1 MHTTITL
8 SSVIEAIHAA
18 DAKRAKQL
26 AENIAAAGMEPTRD
40 RAGRLHAPCN
50 GYVWCGS
57 EYAAGEFLAD
67 EFGEMGGAR
76 DLKPVKIDRFMAT
89 SEAAAQLKALNIG
102 FTSGSAFERDG
113 HAVCYVYG
121 EMWSGHATAVKSA
134 VPASRKILSLA
145 GQANGTTWATT
156 AGKLHGK
163 IYPLACAPT
172 YSLECMEDVAPELDE
187 ILGEWFSHKM
197 KTGKSK
203 RIPLEIGY
211 NHQTFVVA

>member
-8 SSVIEAIHAA
+8 SSVIEEIHAA

-50 GYVWCGS
+50 GFVWGDS
-57 EYAAGEFLAD
+57 VYAAGEFLGD
-67 EFGEMGGAR
+67 ECGG
-76 DLKPVKIDRFMAT
+76 VVVGISRFMAT
-89 SEAAAQLKALNIG
+89 ADAAAQLKALNVG
-102 FTSGSAFERDG
+102 FTSGSAFSRDG
-113 HAVCYVYG
+113 MTVCYVYG
-121 EMWSGHATAVKSA
+121 ELWSGHATAVKST
-134 VPASRKILSLA
+134 VPTNRKILSLA
-145 GQANGTTWATT
+145 EQANGTTWATT

-172 YSLECMEDVAPELDE
+172 YSLECMEDVSPELDE
-187 ILGEWFSHKM
+187 ILGEWFSHKI

-203 RIPLEIGY
+203 RIALEIGY